1 MEQKTNVH
9 AEDGKQELL
18 ITREFDL
25 PVELLFKAYTEP
37 ELVEHWM
44 GTKVLKLECK
54 KHGSWHF
61 ETTDPKGNK
70 HGFSGVIHEFHPN
83 QKITRTFEMENTP
96 FPVQLEFLEFEQ
108 LTGDTSKLTMQI
120 VFKSVADRDKMLQL
134 PFAQGI
140 NMAHNRLQTIAN
152 KVQSHDKEK

>member
-1 MEQKTNVH
+1 MERKTIIH
-9 AEDGKQELL
+9 AEDGKQEII

-25 PVELLFKAYTEP
+25 PLDLLFKAYVEP
-37 ELVEHWM
+37 EIVEQWM

-54 KHGSWHF
+54 KHGSYRF

-70 HGFSGVIHEFHPN
+70 HHFSGTIHEHVPG

-96 FPVQLEFLEFEQ
+96 FAVQLEFLEFEG
-108 LTGDTSKLTMQI
+108 LTDDTSKLSMHI
-120 VFKSVADRDKMLQL
+120 VYKSVADRDNMLKL

-140 NMAHNRLQTIAN
+140 NMAHNRLQETVN
-152 KVQSHDKEK
+152 KLK